1 MKHRSV
7 ANIPKPSSDKKTH
20 ELIYYPAEQ
29 PVFFGTEMRD
39 LFCAAPGRV
48 LVGRD
53 AAGIELRCF
62 AHYIDDAEYSAI
74 ILDGD
79 IHTHNQGMAG
89 LPTRDA
95 AKTFIYAFLYG
106 AGDAKLGS
114 IILPDGTLA
123 EQKAAGTKLK
133 TAFLAANP
141 KLKKLIKD
149 VKKASQRGWLRGL
162 DGRKIMMRQFEGR
175 VMEHKALN
183 TLLQCA
189 GAVIMTTARIW
200 LHEKI
205 IELNLD
211 EHCQKVL
218 DYHDEETYECDPEY
232 AEQLKELMIE
242 SVVVAGKMLDLNLP
256 LDADAKIGDTW
267 ATIH

>member
-20 ELIYYPAEQ
+20 ELIYFPDDQ

-39 LFCAAPGRV
+39 LFRAAPGRV

-53 AAGIELRCF
+53 ASGLELRCF
-62 AHYIDDAEYSAI
+62 AHYIDDEVYTEAI
-74 ILDGD
+74 LNGD
-79 IHTHNQGMAG
+79 IHTYNQEMAG

-114 IILPDGTLA
+114 IVLPDGTIA
-123 EQKAAGTKLK
+123 EQKVMGAKMKA
-133 TAFLAANP
+133 AFLAANP

-211 EHCQKVL
+211 KHCQKVL

-232 AEQLKELMIE
+232 AEQLRDLMIE
-242 SVVVAGKMLDLNLP
+242 SVVVAGKILALNLP
-256 LDADAKIGDTW
+256 LDADAKIGQTW
-267 ATIH
+267 AEIH